1 VRVRSG
7 LRIDAEAQLG
17 EMLAAIPKQGRNKDY
32 GSSKGTII
40 TLPPGIDKKQSH
52 YAQELPRYYQAFSD
66 VK

>member
-17 EMLAAIPKQGRNKDY
+17 EMLAAIPKEKSYTGFQQRN
-32 GSSKGTII
+32 SV
-40 TLPPGIDKKQSH
+40 LPAGIDKKQSH